1 MDIMSVD
8 EVLTTTRTVRKRLDL
23 SRPVPDDVIAQCI
36 EIATYAPSGSNR
48 QGWHFVVITDAEKR
62 RQIGALYKRSFDQYY
77 EAQMAQL
84 GQAPETP
91 DRAQLAKVLD
101 SARYLGDHM
110 GDAPALIL
118 VCAEGR
124 VENAGAMAQ
133 AAFYGSVVPAAWS
146 LMLALNARGIGTA
159 WTTLHMRYADETA
172 ELLGVPATV
181 TQVMLTPVAYLKDG
195 PSKRAARKPA
205 AERTYWNQWGNTRS
219 A

>member
-1 MDIMSVD
+1 MDIACVD

-23 SRPVPDDVIAQCI
+23 SRPVPDEVIAQCI
-36 EIATYAPSGSNR
+36 EIATFAPSGSNR
-48 QGWHFVVITDAEKR
+48 QGWHFVVVTDEEKR

-77 EAQMAQL
+77 DAQIAAL
-84 GQAPETP
+84 GSASDSP

-133 AAFYGSVVPAAWS
+133 AAFYGSVIPAAWS

-159 WTTLHMRYADETA
+159 WTTLHLRYEGEVNA
-172 ELLGVPATV
+172 LLGLPADV
-181 TQVMLTPVAYLKDG
+181 TQVMLTPVGYLKDG

-205 AERTYWNQWGNTRS
+205 RERIYWNSWGNTR
-219 A
+219 